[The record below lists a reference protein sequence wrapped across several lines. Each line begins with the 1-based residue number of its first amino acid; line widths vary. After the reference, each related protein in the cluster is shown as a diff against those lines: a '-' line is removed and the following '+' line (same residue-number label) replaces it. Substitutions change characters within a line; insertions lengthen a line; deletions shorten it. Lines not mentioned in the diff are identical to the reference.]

1 MRGKLLDGLS
11 WGASAAI
18 LVALFVGLDGY
29 VRPSVDGGWGPERRR
44 YFSGSLER
52 AHELQDAGRYRVP
65 PNEGWLLRGGWEED
79 LSEGKALAVHRR
91 ARLVLPVL
99 RAEPL
104 QIQLQVAPL
113 APRGQEETIATELEY
128 GLNGVELGRFTMPPD
143 GGVLRFRV
151 EPPGLY
157 RGDNIVYL
165 YRLTRRSDPGPW
177 LALGSMN
184 VRVAS
189 DGS

>member
-1 MRGKLLDGLS
+1 MKGKLLDGLS
-11 WGASAAI
+11 WVASVAI

-44 YFSGSLER
+44 YFSGTLER
-52 AHELQDAGRYRVP
+52 AHELQDAGRYRIQ
-65 PNEGWLLRGGWEED
+65 PNDGWLLRGGWEED
-79 LSEGKALAVHRR
+79 LSDGKALAVHRR

-99 RAEPL
+99 RAEL
-104 QIQLQVAPL
+104 LEIRLQVMPL
-113 APRGQEETIATELEY
+113 SPEGQEDVIATELEY
-128 GLNGVELGRFTMPPD
+128 GLNGVELGRFVVPAE
-143 GGVLRFRV
+143 GGVVRFRV

-157 RGDNIVYL
+157 RGDNIIYL

-177 LALGSMN
+177 LALSWMN

-189 DGS
+189 EGS